1 MEQKEKRGQRVGS
14 DRKLSVLSKEREI
27 IEMQKDGEGGLSDK
41 DRARAK
47 RREKESRNI
56 WSAAQEQTRS
66 QDQET

>member
-47 RREKESRNI
+47 RRVTWLN
-56 WSAAQEQTRS
+56 
-66 QDQET
+66 

>member
-56 WSAAQEQTRS
+56 
-66 QDQET
+66 